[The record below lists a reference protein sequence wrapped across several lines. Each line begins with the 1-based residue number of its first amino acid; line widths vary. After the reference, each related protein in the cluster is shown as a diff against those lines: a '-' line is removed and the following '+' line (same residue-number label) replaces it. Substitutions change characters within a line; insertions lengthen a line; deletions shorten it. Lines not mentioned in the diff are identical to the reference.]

1 MSKLRWITTQERPA
15 GIVEAVDAGL
25 DQHNL
30 RHAPL
35 QQVQPLVCAAQD
47 DSGATLGGVVGRTW
61 GECAEVEQVWV
72 DEALRHSGIGRRL
85 MQDFEHAAQARGVRR
100 IYLSTFSF
108 QARGFY
114 EKLGY
119 CMVWEVAGFTPEIS
133 KFMMQ
138 RELPPAP

>member
-1 MSKLRWITTQERPA
+1 MPHIRWITTQERPA
-15 GIVEAVDAGL
+15 GVLDAVDSGL
-25 DQHNL
+25 DHYNL
-30 RHAPL
+30 HHAPL

-47 DSGATLGGVVGRTW
+47 ELGATLGGVVGRTW

-72 DEALRHSGIGRRL
+72 DEARRRSGLGRRL
-85 MQDFEHAAQARGVRR
+85 MQNFEHAARARGVRR

-108 QARGFY
+108 QARGCY

-119 CMVWEVAGFTPEIS
+119 RMVWEVAGFTPEIS

-138 RELPPAP
+138 RELPSAP